1 MAMMARVVGIPSRVS
16 VGFLPGE
23 QDEDGWKVSIRDMHA
38 WPELYFANY
47 GWVRFEP
54 TPAGVTGSA
63 PPWTVQNAG
72 SSGSDPSANPTSEA
86 TDSEASPGADP
97 SVAPSEQPAEPGQA
111 AGAGWGRTLIWTAIA
126 AVLLVILAGPATIRL
141 RRRSNRLRGSG
152 PAEQQVEAA
161 WAEIRDTVM
170 DYGGSWPDGSP
181 RAIGREMANRLDE
194 EESESMSRVATLV
207 ERSRYARTFD
217 DGGAVGE
224 LPKMTAGIRHGVA
237 APTDWRHK
245 ATALLFPRSLFRR
258 TPKEP

>member
-1 MAMMARVVGIPSRVS
+1 
-16 VGFLPGE
+16 
-23 QDEDGWKVSIRDMHA
+23 
-38 WPELYFANY
+38 
-47 GWVRFEP
+47 
-54 TPAGVTGSA
+54 
-63 PPWTVQNAG
+63 
-72 SSGSDPSANPTSEA
+72 
-86 TDSEASPGADP
+86 
-97 SVAPSEQPAEPGQA
+97 
-111 AGAGWGRTLIWTAIA
+111 LIWTAIA